1 MTVTGFVLKSTA
13 EGGRAEERQNDWVWL
28 SFGRV
33 RLWDKQSAHKE
44 WVRRQFRNPCF
55 TGLICSGY
63 LQPRTYQL
71 VLVCRI
77 EPEIAVVS
85 FGCSGISIYV
95 GSLRPRF
102 HVYFHGFPTS
112 EQLSGVMNRQ
122 DAYGS
127 DSACAASRIPITFRA
142 YSSTRCCEPPQV
154 PRKGITC
161 SRAHWIPSSAPSRLL

>member
-1 MTVTGFVLKSTA
+1 MLTLKEHLRDSATQADLPVRMGFSTGDLEIWHKPTRSEDLKPTA
-13 EGGRAEERQNDWVWL
+13 EGGRAEECQNDWVWL

-63 LQPRTYQL
+63 LQAGTYQL
-71 VLVCRI
+71 ILVCRI

-85 FGCSGISIYV
+85 FGCPGISIYV

-102 HVYFHGFPTS
+102 HAYFHGFS
-112 EQLSGVMNRQ
+112 
-122 DAYGS
+122 
-127 DSACAASRIPITFRA
+127 
-142 YSSTRCCEPPQV
+142 
-154 PRKGITC
+154 
-161 SRAHWIPSSAPSRLL
+161 H